1 MNHTIVAILLSVVS
15 ASSVAAIV
23 KKPTDMQI
31 LQYVAYREARGES
44 VETIRAVL
52 DVVNNRARKNRET
65 IYVTIHKPNQFP
77 YIQRTGIRKVNDKQ
91 FLKKFWKAYNM
102 KPVLTSEAIF
112 FNHYKS
118 KHKWAD
124 KHKRV
129 GNLIFSREKEKQ
141 HEHKRP
147 SCRAL

>member
-1 MNHTIVAILLSVVS
+1 MNHTIVTILLSVVS
-15 ASSVAAIV
+15 ASSVAAI
-23 KKPTDMQI
+23 KSPTDIQT
-31 LQYVAYREARGES
+31 LQWIAYKEARGES

-77 YIQRTGIRKVNDKQ
+77 YIARTGIRKVKDKK
-91 FLKKFWKAYNM
+91 FLTKFWKAYNM
-102 KPVLTSEAIF
+102 KPILTSEALF
-112 FNHYKS
+112 FNGYKS

-129 GNLIFSREKEKQ
+129 GNLIFSREKEK
-141 HEHKRP
+141 K
-147 SCRAL
+147 

>member
-1 MNHTIVAILLSVVS
+1 MKHTIAAILLSVVS

-23 KKPTDMQI
+23 KNYTIKHPTDIQT
-31 LQYVAYREARGES
+31 LQWVAYKEARGES

-77 YIQRTGIRKVNDKQ
+77 YVKRTGIRRVKDRL
-91 FLKKFWKAYNM
+91 FLTKFWKAYNM
-102 KPVLTSEAIF
+102 KPILTSEAIY

-118 KHKWAD
+118 KHKWAT
-124 KHKRV
+124 KHKRIGDLV
-129 GNLIFSREKEKQ
+129 FSREKEK
-141 HEHKRP
+141 K
-147 SCRAL
+147 

>member
-1 MNHTIVAILLSVVS
+1 MKYVLAISLLLAANS
-15 ASSVAAIV
+15 AMANVIKS
-23 KKPTDMQI
+23 PTDIQI
-31 LQYVAYREARGES
+31 LQYVTYREARGEP

-65 IYVTIHKPNQFP
+65 IYVTIYKPNQFP
-77 YIQRTGIRKVNDKQ
+77 YIKRTGIRKVKDKS
-91 FLKKFWKAYNM
+91 FLTKFWKAYNM
-102 KPVLTSEAIF
+102 KPILSSEAIY

-129 GNLIFSREKEKQ
+129 GNLIFSREKEK
-141 HEHKRP
+141 E
-147 SCRAL
+147 

>member
-1 MNHTIVAILLSVVS
+1 MKHTIAAILLSIVS
-15 ASSVAAIV
+15 ASSVAAVV
-23 KKPTDMQI
+23 KNYTIKNPTDIQT
-31 LQYVAYREARGES
+31 LQWVTYKEARGES

-77 YIQRTGIRKVNDKQ
+77 YIARTGIRKVNDKK
-91 FLKKFWKAYNM
+91 FLTKFWKAYNM
-102 KPVLTSEAIF
+102 KPVLTSEALY
-112 FNHYKS
+112 FNDYKS

-129 GNLIFSREKEKQ
+129 GNLIFSREKEEK
-141 HEHKRP
+141 K
-147 SCRAL
+147 

>member
-1 MNHTIVAILLSVVS
+1 MKRTIAAIMLSVVS
-15 ASSVAAIV
+15 ASSVAAII
-23 KKPTDMQI
+23 KSPTDIQT
-31 LQYVAYREARGES
+31 LQWVAYKEARGES

-52 DVVNNRARKNRET
+52 DVVQNRARKNRET

-77 YIQRTGIRKVNDKQ
+77 YVARTGIRKVNDKK
-91 FLKKFWKAYNM
+91 FLTKFWKAYNM
-102 KPVLTSEAIF
+102 KPILTSEALF

-129 GNLIFSREKEKQ
+129 GNLIFSREKEK
-141 HEHKRP
+141 
-147 SCRAL
+147 

>member
-1 MNHTIVAILLSVVS
+1 MKQIIAAILLSIIS
-15 ASSVAAIV
+15 ASSMAAII
-23 KKPTDMQI
+23 KSPTDIQM
-31 LQYVAYREARGES
+31 LQWVTYKESRGES

-65 IYVTIHKPNQFP
+65 IRVTIHKPNQFP
-77 YIQRTGIRKVNDKQ
+77 YIKRTGIRKVKDKV
-91 FLKKFWKAYNM
+91 FLTKFWKAYNM
-102 KPVLTSEAIF
+102 KPILSSEAIY

-129 GNLIFSREKEKQ
+129 GNLIFSREKEK
-141 HEHKRP
+141 
-147 SCRAL
+147 